1 MVNELVESLFYL
13 ITQRKLMKNRF
24 SIFRIVACFWLS
36 IVFISTGFAHTP
48 NQQDSIDKAPLWLE
62 QQQVNGVFETPQSS
76 SIHWQVSQ
84 EALEAFVITEDRK
97 STRLNSSHVRISY
110 AVFCLKKK
118 KKKKKKTNNKKQIEQ
133 KKDKKDYNRITTK
146 VM

>member
-13 ITQRKLMKNRF
+13 ITQGKLMKNRF
-24 SIFRIVACFWLS
+24 SIFRIAACFWLS

-48 NQQDSIDKAPLWLE
+48 NQQDSIDKALLWLE
-62 QQQVNGVFETPQSS
+62 QQQVNGVFET
-76 SIHWQVSQ
+76 
-84 EALEAFVITEDRK
+84 DRK

-118 KKKKKKTNNKKQIEQ
+118 KKKNISQHI
-133 KKDKKDYNRITTK
+133 
-146 VM
+146 

>member
-48 NQQDSIDKAPLWLE
+48 NQQDSIDKALLWLE

-84 EALEAFVITEDRK
+84 EALEAFVITDEL
-97 STRLNSSHVRISY
+97 SHLNTQALVTFY
-110 AVFCLKKK
+110 ENK
-118 KKKKKKTNNKKQIEQ
+118 NNL
-133 KKDKKDYNRITTK
+133 
-146 VM
+146 